1 MSLIAKNIFLQEIL
15 NDDCIERIKYGRE
28 SALPLLRTDFDL
40 TEYKDDFKRDFVT
53 KWNKE
58 VNGMASNKT
67 FKAALESIFNHNV
80 SLAVLK
86 NITFRIVA
94 NIDGLHEE
102 RPTITTAK
110 LAACV
115 HRLIEEHFV
124 QSDSKIELMCDL
136 SILEFSLIIAMKHH
150 SDIYDRDPFNFEI
163 ILTRLHKFQNS
174 GDYTME
180 NYDRDVVLKAFD
192 VLKVRFPHS
201 IELNFEQGSEEADLI
216 QVFSSNF
223 CSIWV

>member
-1 MSLIAKNIFLQEIL
+1 MQEIRDADY
-15 NDDCIERIKYGRE
+15 NERKKCCKE
-28 SALPLLRTDFDL
+28 STLPLLRTDFDL
-40 TEYKDDFKRDFVT
+40 SGYKDAFKRDFVT

-67 FKAALESIFNHNV
+67 FKAAMESLFDKNV

-86 NITFRIVA
+86 NVTFQIVA
-94 NIDGLHEE
+94 SIDGLLEE
-102 RPTITTAK
+102 RPTITAAK
-110 LAACV
+110 LASCLQ
-115 HRLIEEHFV
+115 RIIDDSCL
-124 QSDSKIELMCDL
+124 QCDSKIELMCDL

-174 GDYTME
+174 GDYAME

-192 VLKVRFPHS
+192 VLKVC
-201 IELNFEQGSEEADLI
+201 
-216 QVFSSNF
+216 SSDF
-223 CSIWV
+223 T